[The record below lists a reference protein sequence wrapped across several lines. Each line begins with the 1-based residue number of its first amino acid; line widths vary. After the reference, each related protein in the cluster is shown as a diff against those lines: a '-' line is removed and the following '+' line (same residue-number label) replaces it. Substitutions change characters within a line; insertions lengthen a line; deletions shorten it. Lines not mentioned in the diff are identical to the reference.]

1 MVNPLLIGSLVV
13 ALASPERVSHPPDAP
28 QAPASK
34 GELIAVAGGRLYVE
48 ECGSGRA
55 IILLHD
61 GLLHSVVWDDVWP
74 GLCSR
79 YHVVRYDRRGFGRSD
94 SPTKAFSPV
103 EDLAAVLEHAKI
115 AQAAVVGCSSG
126 AALAI
131 DFAIRHPELVEDLV
145 LIGAVV
151 HGMPSSAFFVER
163 GARNNA
169 PLQKGD
175 VRAAAKNW
183 SEDRFEIGGRNDAAR
198 RKVLGTLA
206 ANPQNLRYSGEFELH
221 FKVPAIARLSEIH
234 VPTLILD
241 GERDI
246 PDVHAQSG
254 AIQAGIW
261 GSRREVIAGVGHL
274 VPLEAPADLNSRIAA
289 FVEMHRVVTVP
300 RETLATYVGRYEIW
314 GSTAEVALR
323 DGRLTLTLPAEKELP
338 LFASSETAFFMII
351 WGETEIEF
359 TKDAAGAVT
368 GFQFRQGGQT
378 QTAKRVSSG

>member
-1 MVNPLLIGSLVV
+1 MGNPLLIGILLA
-13 ALASPERVSHPPDAP
+13 ALASPGQVATP
-28 QAPASK
+28 QAQATK
-34 GELIAVAGGRLYVE
+34 GEFVAVPGGRLYVE
-48 ECGSGRA
+48 ECGAGRA

-79 YHVVRYDRRGFGRSD
+79 YHVLRYDRRGFGRSD
-94 SPTKAFSPV
+94 PPTKGFSPV
-103 EDLAAVLEHAKI
+103 EDMAAVLEHAKI
-115 AQAAVVGCSSG
+115 LRATLVGCSSG

-131 DFAIRHPELVEDLV
+131 DFAIHHPEQVEKLV

-151 HGMPSSAFFVER
+151 HGMPSSAFFDER

-175 VRAAAKNW
+175 ARAAAKNW
-183 SEDRFEIGGRNDAAR
+183 SEDRFEIGGRSEAAR

-206 ANPQNLRYSGEFELH
+206 ANPQNLRYTGEFELR
-221 FKVPAIARLSEIH
+221 FKAPAIARLAEIH

-254 AIQAGIW
+254 AIQSGIW
-261 GSRREVIAGVGHL
+261 GSRREVVAGAGHL
-274 VPLEAPADLNSRIAA
+274 LPLEAPADLDSRITA
-289 FVEMHRVVTVP
+289 FLETHGVVAVP
-300 RETLATYVGRYEIW
+300 RETLASYAGRYEIW

-338 LFASSETAFFMII
+338 LFASSEAKFFMII

-359 TKDAAGAVT
+359 TKDAAGSVT

-378 QTAKRVSSG
+378 QSAKRLPGG

>member
-1 MVNPLLIGSLVV
+1 MANPFLIAGLLAALV
-13 ALASPERVSHPPDAP
+13 SPEKAAAP
-28 QAPASK
+28 QAQASRS
-34 GELIAVAGGRLYVE
+34 ELVPVPGGRLYVE
-48 ECGSGRA
+48 ECGAGRA

-94 SPTKAFSPV
+94 PPTKAFSPV
-103 EDLAAVLEHAKI
+103 EDMAAVLEHAKI
-115 AQAAVVGCSSG
+115 SRATVVGCSSG

-131 DFAIRHPELVEDLV
+131 DFAIHHPEQVEDLV

-151 HGMPSSAFFVER
+151 HGMPSSAFFDER
-163 GARNNA
+163 GTRNNA
-169 PLQKGD
+169 PLQKSD

-183 SEDRFEIGGRNDAAR
+183 SEDRYEIGGRDDAAR

-206 ANPQNLRYSGEFELH
+206 SNPQNLRYTGEFELR

-241 GERDI
+241 GEHDI

-254 AIQAGIW
+254 AIQSGIW
-261 GSRREVIAGVGHL
+261 GSRRDVVAGAGHL
-274 VPLEAPADLNSRIAA
+274 VPLETPADLNSRIAA
-289 FVEMHRVVTVP
+289 FLDTHRVVAVP
-300 RETLATYVGRYEIW
+300 REKLASYAGRYEIW
-314 GSTAEVALR
+314 GSTAEVAVQ

-338 LFASSETAFFMII
+338 LFASSETKFFMII

-359 TKDAAGAVT
+359 TRDTTGAVT
-368 GFQFRQGGQT
+368 GFQLRQGGQT
-378 QTAKRVSSG
+378 RTAKRLPSS